1 MYVQAVPPSRA
12 QTTFSFLKDI
22 HATALINAE
31 ALRKLVKK
39 FDKMHYKLDSHS
51 YLLSAKLLPEVYASN
66 FTGALASLEAGLAVL
81 RMLLQIDEDDDNSL
95 ATAED
100 YADNVNENSET
111 LPKAIRDENRRLR
124 KLATMDDDL
133 RDVAVLSGGYFG
145 NKKDTDAELVKRR
158 MKELQWLRQMIEGI
172 DPAYIGKIVGHRG
185 FHSIH
190 DRSDVRPLENSLMAY
205 EAAWTNGVH
214 LCECDIA
221 LTKDERIILAHD
233 ENFKRLGMDPTS
245 PLANRTVR
253 DLTFKELMSLPLK
266 TGARPPLLFDVLR
279 SAMAIGGD
287 AKMIVEIKAGNTEA
301 GPALARMFVRH
312 PQLMEHVAVV
322 MSFDAFIMHNLRRE
336 MAAVFEQLHQQQN
349 QEQLIPP
356 PAIKSASIPISHEL
370 EYDNV
375 GPGENPTV
383 HPLKAPQLS
392 NIALGSTLSLSP
404 NLGPSIMMGTHN
416 RAPSHLRVPSKIGL
430 GHHNRLDSRDMF
442 GLGMRIGGGGGPA
455 DKSAGELN
463 LGMNLA
469 EIDTS
474 MSQSSS
480 FLPIH
485 KSVSNLD
492 EDDVVAAASE
502 EEKKEKDAPSPSNN
516 DDFVPARSRP
526 GMVSVLSNDGIKSF
540 PKLLLITVAEAPKA
554 DYELFVDITKPEKV
568 AELDGWL
575 RGGDGG
581 TLDGVYMQYQ
591 KAMMGPEGSKTMRNL
606 ASRYDVGIWGAN
618 PVPDDWDVSTLWI
631 YFESLVSDISASHLS
646 LSFFIHMSDI
656 PYFGY

>member
-336 MAAVFEQLHQQQN
+336 MAAVFEQLHQHQN
-349 QEQLIPP
+349 QEQLVPP

-392 NIALGSTLSLSP
+392 NIALGSTLSSSP

-442 GLGMRIGGGGGPA
+442 GMGMRISGGGA

-502 EEKKEKDAPSPSNN
+502 EEKKEKDAPSPPN
-516 DDFVPARSRP
+516 DSIVPARSRP

-618 PVPDDWDVSTLWI
+618 PVPDDWDVSTL
-631 YFESLVSDISASHLS
+631 
-646 LSFFIHMSDI
+646 
-656 PYFGY
+656 

>member
-1 MYVQAVPPSRA
+1 
-12 QTTFSFLKDI
+12 
-22 HATALINAE
+22 
-31 ALRKLVKK
+31 
-39 FDKMHYKLDSHS
+39 
-51 YLLSAKLLPEVYASN
+51 
-66 FTGALASLEAGLAVL
+66 
-81 RMLLQIDEDDDNSL
+81 
-95 ATAED
+95 
-100 YADNVNENSET
+100 
-111 LPKAIRDENRRLR
+111 
-124 KLATMDDDL
+124 
-133 RDVAVLSGGYFG
+133 
-145 NKKDTDAELVKRR
+145 
-158 MKELQWLRQMIEGI
+158 
-172 DPAYIGKIVGHRG
+172 
-185 FHSIH
+185 
-190 DRSDVRPLENSLMAY
+190 
-205 EAAWTNGVH
+205 
-214 LCECDIA
+214 
-221 LTKDERIILAHD
+221 
-233 ENFKRLGMDPTS
+233 MDPTS

-336 MAAVFEQLHQQQN
+336 MAAVFEQLHQHQN
-349 QEQLIPP
+349 QEQLVPP

-392 NIALGSTLSLSP
+392 NIALGSTLSSSP

-442 GLGMRIGGGGGPA
+442 GMGMRISGGGA

-502 EEKKEKDAPSPSNN
+502 EEKKEKDAPSPPN
-516 DDFVPARSRP
+516 DSIVPARSRP

-618 PVPDDWDVSTLWI
+618 PVPDDWDVSTL
-631 YFESLVSDISASHLS
+631 
-646 LSFFIHMSDI
+646 
-656 PYFGY
+656 

>member
-100 YADNVNENSET
+100 YDNVNDNSET

-336 MAAVFEQLHQQQN
+336 MAAVFEQLHQHQN

-392 NIALGSTLSLSP
+392 NIALGSTLSSSP

-516 DDFVPARSRP
+516 DHSIPARSRP

-618 PVPDDWDVSTLWI
+618 PVPDDWDVSTLVNL
-631 YFESLVSDISASHLS
+631 F
-646 LSFFIHMSDI
+646 
-656 PYFGY
+656 